1 MKKYILPALAIAAM
15 MVSCNNQSPKMD
27 EQPAAV
33 SADGLKIA
41 YVEVDSLMT
50 QYNFAKDYSVTLQ
63 KQSNNARNTLNQKG
77 NALQAAVANFQQK
90 VNNNGFT
97 SREQAASQQAAIER
111 QQRDLQE
118 LQARLEGE
126 LANQT
131 AKFNEA
137 LRDSLQNFLK
147 DYNNDKKYD
156 MILAKSGDNILMAN
170 KRFDIT
176 QDVINGLNKRYK
188 PSAKPAADEK
198 KARLWLKRA
207 LAHENKGPEILAKIR
222 KKAAEGD
229 DDAKRMLKLVGK

>member
-1 MKKYILPALAIAAM
+1 MKKYIFSALAIAAM

-27 EQPAAV
+27 DQPAAA
-33 SADGLKIA
+33 SSEGLKIA

-50 QYNFAKDYSVTLQ
+50 QYTFAKDYSVTLQ
-63 KQSNNARNTLNQKG
+63 KKSNNARNTLNQKG
-77 NALQAAVANFQQK
+77 NALQAAAANFQQK
-90 VNNNGFT
+90 LNNNGFQ

-118 LQARLEGE
+118 LQARLENE
-126 LANQT
+126 LASET

-147 DYNNDKKYD
+147 VYNKDKKFD
-156 MILAKSGDNILMAN
+156 LILAKSGDNILIAD
-170 KRFDIT
+170 KKLDVT

-198 KARLWLKRA
+198 KD
-207 LAHENKGPEILAKIR
+207 EAKAEE
-222 KKAAEGD
+222 KK
-229 DDAKRMLKLVGK
+229 